1 MYEQVARRRVHIE
14 TGGNELPMRPQY
26 ALSALAMVAAAQ
38 HASASTFN
46 ITDDVTYSGTAAVV
60 SPLNAANGVITPTVL
75 YGIGDAYNGAPIAGN
90 FPGSIADPQNKGGGP
105 WNFYDDYIFT
115 VGASGSNIQSALIS
129 FNTSFFGISN
139 LQGRI
144 IGASGTFNAANNLGA
159 PASGNTVVDG
169 WTNTVVAS
177 GVNIVDLN
185 KTAFGP
191 GTYDLQI
198 RGEVLGT
205 PPIGGY
211 GGVIAFTPVPLPAA
225 LPLLLSGLGLFAGF
239 RRRRA
244 LATTIA

>member
-1 MYEQVARRRVHIE
+1 
-14 TGGNELPMRPQY
+14 MRSQY
-26 ALSALAMVAAAQ
+26 VLSALALIAVA
-38 HASASTFN
+38 HDASASTFN
-46 ITDDVTYSGTAAVV
+46 ITDDVTYSGTAVV
-60 SPLNAANGVITPTVL
+60 VKPLNAANGIITPTVF
-75 YGIGDAYNGAPIAGN
+75 YGIGDAYNGAPIASN

-105 WNFYDDYIFT
+105 WNFYDDYVFK
-115 VGASGSNIQSALIS
+115 VGASGSSIQSALIS
-129 FNTSFFGISN
+129 FNTSFFGISD

-177 GVNIVDLN
+177 GVNIVNLN

-198 RGEVLGT
+198 RGEVLGA

-225 LPLLLSGLGLFAGF
+225 LPLFLSGLGLFVGL
-239 RRRRA
+239 RRRQA
-244 LATTIA
+244 LG

>member
-1 MYEQVARRRVHIE
+1 
-14 TGGNELPMRPQY
+14 MRSQY
-26 ALSALAMVAAAQ
+26 ALSALALLAVAH

-46 ITDDVTYSGTAAVV
+46 ATDDVTYSGTTAVV
-60 SPLNAANGVITPTVL
+60 SPRNPANGSITPTVF
-75 YGIGDAYNGAPIAGN
+75 YGIGDAYNGGPIAGD
-90 FPGSIADPQNKGGGP
+90 FPGSLADPQNKGGGP

-115 VGASGSNIQSALIS
+115 VGTSGSSIQSALIS
-129 FNTSFFGISN
+129 FSTSFYGISD

-144 IGASGTFNAANNLGA
+144 IGAGGTFNAANNLGN

-169 WTNTVVAS
+169 WTSTVVAS
-177 GVNIVDLN
+177 GVNIVNLN

-198 RGEVLGT
+198 RGEVLGA

-225 LPLLLSGLGLFAGF
+225 LPLLLSGLGLFGGLK
-239 RRRRA
+239 RRTRA
-244 LATTIA
+244 NAS